1 MWRILLKVT
10 VSVALIT
17 WLLWRTPVS
26 EISARLLSLDFTSLV
41 LALVLSLAAWWLS
54 ALRLWFLM
62 PEFQLRDVV
71 RMTLIALYY
80 GTVLP
85 GQVAGDVM
93 KAYRL
98 SHSQSTPGQAVAAT
112 LVDRVIALI
121 ALFLLGACA
130 VPWVEQAPP
139 ALMFLFVLP
148 ATAIVLGMRVLAHPR
163 AHALFTRLLGPGR
176 SNGLRAL
183 PGRLLDGLHSVL
195 QHPYRLAACF
205 LFALVF
211 HGLVIAIQMVLAHG
225 LGFDVPLSGWILIYA
240 AIALLLLLPIS
251 IAGIGLRE
259 GGYVGLLAIFGI
271 AATPALSLS
280 LSLFAYTLVG
290 ALLGWIAE
298 LTGGRTR

>member
-98 SHSQSTPGQAVAAT
+98 S
-112 LVDRVIALI
+112 
-121 ALFLLGACA
+121 
-130 VPWVEQAPP
+130 
-139 ALMFLFVLP
+139 
-148 ATAIVLGMRVLAHPR
+148 
-163 AHALFTRLLGPGR
+163 
-176 SNGLRAL
+176 
-183 PGRLLDGLHSVL
+183 
-195 QHPYRLAACF
+195 
-205 LFALVF
+205 
-211 HGLVIAIQMVLAHG
+211 
-225 LGFDVPLSGWILIYA
+225 
-240 AIALLLLLPIS
+240 
-251 IAGIGLRE
+251 
-259 GGYVGLLAIFGI
+259 
-271 AATPALSLS
+271 
-280 LSLFAYTLVG
+280 
-290 ALLGWIAE
+290 
-298 LTGGRTR
+298 